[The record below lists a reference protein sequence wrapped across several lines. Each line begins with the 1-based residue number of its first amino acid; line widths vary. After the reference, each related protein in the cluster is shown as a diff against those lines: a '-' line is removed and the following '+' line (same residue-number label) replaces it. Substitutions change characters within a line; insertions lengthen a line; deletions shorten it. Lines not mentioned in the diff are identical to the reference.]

1 MEGKARF
8 IFPVL
13 MAGIMAFLMTGLI
26 TWLNLGFPPGFGWLW
41 ARAFLIAWPAA
52 TVAAFVSIPT
62 ARKATAIIVR
72 FIERTWK

>member
-52 TVAAFVSIPT
+52 TVAAFVAIPT
-62 ARKATAIIVR
+62 ARKATISIVR

>member
-1 MEGKARF
+1 MEGKASF

-26 TWLNLGFPPGFGWLW
+26 TWLNLGFPHGFGWLW

-52 TVAAFVSIPT
+52 TVAAFIAIPM
-62 ARKATAIIVR
+62 ARKATAIIVSL
-72 FIERTWK
+72 IERS